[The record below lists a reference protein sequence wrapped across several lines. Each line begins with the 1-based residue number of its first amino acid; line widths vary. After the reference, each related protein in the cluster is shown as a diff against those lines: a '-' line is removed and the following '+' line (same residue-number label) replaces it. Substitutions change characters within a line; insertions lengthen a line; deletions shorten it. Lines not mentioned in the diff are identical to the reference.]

1 MPENLISGE
10 LYRVL
15 ANQTSGKMSNIEANI
30 KLESGKK
37 ISVRKGNDPLVSI
50 SMKKI
55 RIKNEEFSRLTQWNI
70 HLEFV
75 EYHLFA
81 LVFQDW

>member
-1 MPENLISGE
+1 M
-10 LYRVL
+10 
-15 ANQTSGKMSNIEANI
+15 A
-30 KLESGKK
+30 KK

-55 RIKNEEFSRLTQWNI
+55 RIKNEEFSRPTQWNI